1 MIPTQLSS
9 AYTTVAHN
17 LRSLKER
24 VDSILK
30 AFAEE
35 QDGQYSSR
43 VKTIDSVFD
52 KAVLGNYRQ
61 LDEIEDLFAATVIL
75 PTAPIGEGLNDFT
88 QSLSGHFTVLEVRSN
103 RTRRPSE
110 FIYDDLHYVLRLKDS
125 ALLLNK
131 SLLVFSFELQVKS
144 YLQHGWAK
152 ATHNTIYKAHNES
165 WRASR
170 VAAQTKAAVEMIEAA
185 LATGESLLPNE
196 AEQRYTPIDDRV
208 AILGLLLEWWH
219 GDFPENR
226 RRLGMFA
233 LNALKRANCS
243 LDDFKRL
250 LSSRRGEL
258 LQKLLSLSIQQAILI
273 LLIENFFDSIVLSA
287 QKGDLQ
293 YLLITREM
301 EDFSEKCR
309 EVPFEI
315 RFRLAGDRCEDI
327 HQLAAD
333 GQAATH

>member
-1 MIPTQLSS
+1 MIPTQLSAS
-9 AYTTVAHN
+9 YTTIAHN
-17 LRSLKER
+17 LRALKER

-43 VKTIDSVFD
+43 VKSIDSIFD
-52 KAVLGNYRQ
+52 KAILGNYRQ

-75 PTAPIGEGLNDFT
+75 PTAPIGEGLTAFT
-88 QSLSGHFTVLEVRSN
+88 QSLTGHFTVLEVRSN

-131 SLLVFSFELQVKS
+131 SLLVYSFELQVKS

-152 ATHNTIYKAHNES
+152 ATHNTIYKALNES

-170 VAAQTKAAVEMIEAA
+170 VAAQTRAAVEMIEAA
-185 LATGESLLPNE
+185 LATGESLLPND
-196 AEQRYTPIDDRV
+196 AEQKYTPIDDRV

-226 RRLGMFA
+226 RRLGLFA
-233 LNALKRANCS
+233 LDALKLANCS
-243 LDDFKRL
+243 MDEFKRL
-250 LSSRRGEL
+250 LSSERGEQ
-258 LQKLLSLSIQQAILI
+258 LQKLRSISIQQAILI
-273 LLIENFFDSIVLSA
+273 LLIENFFESIVQRA
-287 QKGDLQ
+287 QRGDIQ

-301 EDFSEKCR
+301 EDFSDKCK
-309 EVPFEI
+309 EVPIDI
-315 RFRLAGDRCEDI
+315 RFKLAGE
-327 HQLAAD
+327 
-333 GQAATH
+333 